1 MAKYPPKKLSLR
13 DYYLY
18 AVSTVGASLLV
29 WGIWSIPTY
38 NPILIFILLFTL
50 AVAAQ
55 ITSTLLIGGNV
66 IVEVSSAIS
75 LATAALFGP
84 KAAVIVSAA
93 ALITLTVFSLLAH
106 WTGWKGAFER
116 IGFNVGIST
125 IAVYLAGLVFLSVPR
140 ILGIQSWLT
149 VILSWLLAAI
159 VNDQVNLWLLIVLLH
174 LQNKTK
180 PLVIWKEHRWAI
192 PINVLVM
199 TIGGGILAVAV
210 QQFNY
215 LGIAIFFLPIVLS
228 AYSFRLYVNQTKK
241 QMEQLEDLVAE
252 RTRNLEEANKEL
264 AELSKEKDQF
274 LAVLTHDMR
283 TPLTSIKG
291 YASILRDREMSREQ
305 QVHVAKVVL
314 KSQETLLEIVNNILE
329 IEKLQSGVPILLE
342 VSEFDVALL
351 AQTIA
356 EALEPQAVEKKITLH
371 YDKVPSPIVINAD
384 EQKIERV
391 LTNLISNAIKYTP
404 EGGEVFVDT
413 AVDGRYALI
422 TIRDTG
428 YGIPEDE
435 LPFIFERYTR
445 VKKHQTVAIGTGLG
459 LAIVKSLVEA
469 HNGEITVKSKEDEGS
484 TFTVKIPIH

>member
-1 MAKYPPKKLSLR
+1 
-13 DYYLY
+13 
-18 AVSTVGASLLV
+18 
-29 WGIWSIPTY
+29 
-38 NPILIFILLFTL
+38 
-50 AVAAQ
+50 
-55 ITSTLLIGGNV
+55 
-66 IVEVSSAIS
+66 
-75 LATAALFGP
+75 
-84 KAAVIVSAA
+84 
-93 ALITLTVFSLLAH
+93 
-106 WTGWKGAFER
+106 
-116 IGFNVGIST
+116 
-125 IAVYLAGLVFLSVPR
+125 
-140 ILGIQSWLT
+140 
-149 VILSWLLAAI
+149 
-159 VNDQVNLWLLIVLLH
+159 
-174 LQNKTK
+174 
-180 PLVIWKEHRWAI
+180 
-192 PINVLVM
+192 
-199 TIGGGILAVAV
+199 
-210 QQFNY
+210 
-215 LGIAIFFLPIVLS
+215 
-228 AYSFRLYVNQTKK
+228 
-241 QMEQLEDLVAE
+241 MEQLEDLVAE